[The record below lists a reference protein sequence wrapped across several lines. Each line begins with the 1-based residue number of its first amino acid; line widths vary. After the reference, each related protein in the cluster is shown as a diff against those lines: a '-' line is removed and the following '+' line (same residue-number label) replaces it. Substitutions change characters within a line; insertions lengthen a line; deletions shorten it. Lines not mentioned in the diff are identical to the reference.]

1 MVESSE
7 SEINEQLKKYKNMP
21 KLQLNISVEKGCE
34 DKLEILLK
42 TQDTMISNLR
52 VEGDVDADVLGQIN
66 TSYKTLYSLY
76 LEDCRFSN

>member
-1 MVESSE
+1 MVELSE
-7 SEINEQLKKYKNMP
+7 REINEQLKKYKNMP

-52 VEGDVDADVLGQIN
+52 VERDVDADGLGQIN
-66 TSYKTLYSLY
+66 TSYKTLYRL
-76 LEDCRFSN
+76 F

>member
-34 DKLEILLK
+34 EKLEILLK
-42 TQDTMISNLR
+42 TQDTMISNLK
-52 VEGDVDADVLGQIN
+52 VHDVDADVLGQIN
-66 TSYKTLYSLY
+66 RCYETLYSLY
-76 LEDCRFSN
+76 LEACRFSN

>member
-1 MVESSE
+1 MVELSE
-7 SEINEQLKKYKNMP
+7 REINEQLKKYKNMP

-52 VEGDVDADVLGQIN
+52 VVGESD
-66 TSYKTLYSLY
+66 
-76 LEDCRFSN
+76 